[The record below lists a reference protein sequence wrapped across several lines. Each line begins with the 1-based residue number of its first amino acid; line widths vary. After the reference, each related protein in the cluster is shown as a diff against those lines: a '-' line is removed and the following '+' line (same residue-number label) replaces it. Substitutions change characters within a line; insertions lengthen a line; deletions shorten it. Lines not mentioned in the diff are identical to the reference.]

1 VTANVVQFVHR
12 GAKFPSPAEN
22 GTQLY
27 RLFKDITVRNWA
39 DDKVLDYTGTETWSQ
54 VLANSAESRRKFIDG
69 TTKPLEKRREEATT
83 LEDYMIRETN
93 EMMRESESMLLLWT
107 NTTTVSGVDSRGES
121 LG

>member
-12 GAKFPSPAEN
+12 GAKFPSLAEN